1 QEKIMKKQIVCA
13 LTAATLALLPLTF
26 NTGCAVTRGK
36 ETAGAYAKDT
46 EITAKIKAKFYKDPD
61 VKGTE
66 VHVSTL
72 NGVVQLRG
80 FVDNQIALDR
90 AEQIARSVSGVVEV
104 QNSLLLPTGR

>member
-1 QEKIMKKQIVCA
+1 MNKKIVYGLM
-13 LTAATLALLPLTF
+13 AATLALIPVTF

-46 EITAKIKAKFYKDPD
+46 EITAKIKAQLYKDPD

-66 VHVSTL
+66 VHVNTL
-72 NGVVQLRG
+72 NGVVQLSG
-80 FVDNQIALDR
+80 FIDSATARER
-90 AEQIARSVSGVVEV
+90 AEQIARSVEGVTDV

>member
-1 QEKIMKKQIVCA
+1 MKKQIVCA
-13 LTAATLALLPLTF
+13 ITAATLALIPVTF
-26 NTGCAVTRGK
+26 TTVFAVTRGK

-46 EITAKIKAKFYKDPD
+46 EITAKIKAQLYKDPD

-72 NGVVQLRG
+72 NGVVQLSG
-80 FVDNQIALDR
+80 FVDSQSARNR
-90 AEQIARSVSGVVEV
+90 AEQLARSVSGVVDV

>member
-1 QEKIMKKQIVCA
+1 MKKQIVYA
-13 LTAATLALLPLTF
+13 ITAATLALIPVTF

-36 ETAGAYAKDT
+36 ETAGSYAKDT
-46 EITAKIKAKFYKDPD
+46 EITAKIKAELYKDPG

-72 NGVVQLRG
+72 NGVVQLSG
-80 FVDNQIALDR
+80 FIDSQASRDK
-90 AEQIARSVSGVVEV
+90 AEQIARSVSGVIDV

>member
-1 QEKIMKKQIVCA
+1 MKKQIVCA
-13 LTAATLALLPLTF
+13 ITAATLALIPVTF
-26 NTGCAVTRGK
+26 TTGCAVTRGK

-46 EITAKIKAKFYKDPD
+46 EITAKIKAQLYKDPD

-72 NGVVQLRG
+72 NGVVQLSG
-80 FVDNQIALDR
+80 FVDSQSARAR
-90 AEQIARSVSGVVEV
+90 AEQLARSVSGVVDV

>member
-1 QEKIMKKQIVCA
+1 MKKQIVYA
-13 LTAATLALLPLTF
+13 ITAATLALIPVTF
-26 NTGCAVTRGK
+26 NTGCAITRGK

-46 EITAKIKAKFYKDPD
+46 EITAKIKADLYKDPA

-72 NGVVQLRG
+72 NGVVQLSG
-80 FVDNQIALDR
+80 FVDSQAARDR
-90 AEQIARSVSGVVEV
+90 AEQLARSVSGVVDV